1 MFARESRA
9 LSVAR
14 LTFQFAV
21 RSALALG
28 AFAVVATALPAQVE
42 YDGTVGVVPITGASL
57 GSLSRAVSDGAGN
70 LYIADPV
77 NNDVV
82 KVDTSGNATVL
93 VGASGATYTFSL
105 SAPGG
110 IAIDTSG
117 KLYIADTGHNEIV
130 VLPRGGP
137 VSVMSTGGTQ
147 TNSPSA
153 VAVDPAG
160 TVWVAMAGLG
170 HVYGFNGGS
179 LWVDIHPT
187 GAAALSNPQGIA
199 VDGNQ
204 NVYIAD
210 AGTGHVI
217 DAKYFAGT
225 NTIVSTGSIAL
236 GSPGGLAVDLSGNLY
251 IADSTGNQVVAVT
264 ASGASVINTGTLSL
278 LTPVA
283 LSFDGQNNL
292 YISDG
297 GHERVLET
305 NETSADFGTAPVGG
319 GSPVTLNLPFTFG
332 SASEYGS
339 VAVNDGQ
346 AASPDFTATN
356 GTCTVGTT
364 GGATCSVQV
373 TFRPHFTGL
382 RRGTVV
388 IYDPAKTTML
398 ATVPVQGVGAG
409 PVLAFTPGTM
419 STLAGNGQEGY
430 ALGGGLSQP
439 AASAEF
445 TGPAHLAVDDSD
457 HVYVADGDDAIR
469 LEYGGTDT
477 TVAGGGVGET
487 GNGGPA
493 INAGLTNPY
502 GVALDGNGDL
512 FIADVWG
519 SWVRE
524 VSEPSGI
531 ISDYAGQEHIGFLLD
546 QPSWAGDGGPA
557 LLADMQWPK
566 GVATDGAGNVY
577 IADTTNQVIRKVSAY
592 GGITTIAGNYTLGAG
607 YAGDGG
613 AATLA
618 KLNYPQGV
626 AVDAAGNV
634 YIADIYNNVIRKVTP
649 DGTISTF
656 AGNYTLGSGYTGDNG
671 PATQAQL
678 SFPSD
683 VAIDGGGNLYIADYG
698 NFAIRMVSAATGN
711 ITTVAGGTFCP
722 SPWSNCFSGDGGPAT
737 AAEMSQPNGIAVD
750 PSGNIFFS
758 DVNNFRIRAVNVSG
772 PPTLSFPNTNAG
784 STSAEETVSLSNLGT
799 SPLTVT
805 SMQLPSGFI
814 WGPDT
819 GCNTSATFQIQPGT
833 SCELAIEF
841 APLGATNYSNSVT
854 ISENSL
860 NNPTQAFIPLVGQGQ
875 QLTQTI
881 SFTQPASPV
890 PYTAGLTIPLVAT
903 GGASGNPVVISI
915 DPSSTGSGS
924 IVGSTL
930 DVTGGGTFV
939 IDANQ
944 AGNTEYAAAPQVQV
958 TFQVSQQQQTITFV
972 SPGNLPLA
980 QGSVALG
987 ATASSGLPVT
997 YTILNGGGTINSG
1010 VLTFGGAGFVQIQAN
1025 QAGNAAYAAAAP
1037 VNITLGVIPTMNP
1050 PSGTPL
1056 TGATQTFSWNTGGS
1070 STQFVVKIGDQGA
1083 TSTNVLNS
1091 GLITTPSV
1099 TVTNIPLNGKTLHV
1113 FLQIKTAWGASS
1125 FDYTYLEITAAPPAL
1140 TAPAPVGG
1148 TLSGSSATFS
1158 WSAGAG
1164 NTSFRLAVGTQGV
1177 GSSDVYNGA
1186 STTNTSV
1193 LLTTI
1198 PTNGVN
1204 LNVRLYYV
1212 QQGNT
1217 QSIDYLYTEA
1227 GTPTPP
1233 ALTTPAPSTKL
1244 SGSAVTFTWTPGAGP
1259 TSYRL
1264 QLGTTGAGSS
1274 NVLAGSWGA
1283 GTSVAVSNIPAHGL
1297 PLYARLS
1304 YKVLG
1309 NTQSIDYVY
1318 TEAGSPTP
1326 PALTTPAPS
1335 TKLSG
1340 ASATFTW
1347 TAGVGPTS
1355 YMLQLGT
1362 TGVGSSNVLAG
1373 TWGTGTSVAVSN
1385 IPAHGLPLYARLSY
1399 KVPGNTQSID
1409 YVYTEAGS
1417 PTPPA
1422 LTTPAPST
1430 KLSGTSV
1437 TFTWTPGVGP
1447 TSYMLQLGTT
1457 GAGSSD
1463 VVAGTWGSGTS
1474 VAVSNIPAHGLPL
1487 YARLSYKVPGN
1498 TQSIDYVYTEAG
1510 SPTPPALTT
1519 PAPSTKLSGA
1529 SVTFTWTP
1537 GVGPTSY
1544 MLQLGTTGVGSSNI
1558 LAGTWG
1564 TGTSVAV
1571 SNIPTY
1577 GVNLYARLFYK
1588 VLGNTQSID
1597 YVYTEAGTPTP
1608 PALTTPTPSTKLS
1621 GATATFMWTP
1631 GAGPTSYMLQLGT
1644 TGVGSSNILAGAW
1657 GPGTS
1662 VAVSNIPTAGA
1673 KLYARLS
1680 YKLNGSAQHIDYVYT
1695 EK

>member
-1 MFARESRA
+1 MFARKSRA
-9 LSVAR
+9 LSVAHPAFR
-14 LTFQFAV
+14 FAV
-21 RSALALG
+21 RSAFAIVALAL
-28 AFAVVATALPAQVE
+28 VATTLPAQVQ
-42 YDGTVGVVPITGASL
+42 YDGTAGVVPITGASL

-77 NNDVV
+77 NNDIL

-93 VGASGATYTFSL
+93 LGASGATYTFSL

-110 IAIDTSG
+110 IAIDTSDT
-117 KLYIADTGHNEIV
+117 LYIADTGHNEIV

-137 VSVMSTGGTQ
+137 VSAMSTGGTP
-147 TNSPSA
+147 TIAPNS

-160 TVWVAMAGLG
+160 TVWVAMTGFG

-187 GAAALSNPQGIA
+187 GAATLSNPQGIA
-199 VDGNQ
+199 VDGNR

-210 AGTGHVI
+210 YGAGHVV

-225 NTIVSTGSIAL
+225 NTLVSTGSITLNNPA
-236 GSPGGLAVDLSGNLY
+236 GLAVDLFGNLY
-251 IADSTGNQVVAVT
+251 IADFTGNQVVEVT
-264 ASGASVINTGTLSL
+264 ASGASAINTGTLSL
-278 LTPVA
+278 LTPVGI
-283 LSFDGQNNL
+283 SFDGQNNI

-305 NETSADFGTAPVGG
+305 NETSADFGATPAGG

-373 TFRPHFTGL
+373 AFRPHFMGL

-388 IYDPAKTTML
+388 IYDPAKSTIL
-398 ATVPVQGVGAG
+398 ATVPVEGVGTG
-409 PVLAFTPGTM
+409 PLLAFTPGTM
-419 STLAGNGQEGY
+419 STLAGNGHEGY
-430 ALGGGLSQP
+430 ALGGGLSQ
-439 AASAEF
+439 AASQAEF
-445 TGPAHLAVDDSD
+445 TGPAHLAVDDTE

-493 INAGLTNPY
+493 IDAGLTNPY
-502 GVALDGNGDL
+502 GVALDGNGNL

-519 SWVRE
+519 STVRE
-524 VSEPSGI
+524 VAEPSGVI
-531 ISDYAGQEHIGFLLD
+531 NDFAGQEHIGVLLD

-557 LLADMQWPK
+557 TLADMQWPK

-577 IADTTNQVIRKVSAY
+577 IADTNNQVIRKVNAY
-592 GGITTIAGNYTLGAG
+592 GGITTVAGNYTLGAG
-607 YAGDGG
+607 FAGDGG

-618 KLNYPQGV
+618 QLSYPQGV
-626 AVDAAGNV
+626 AVDAAGNL

-656 AGNYTLGSGYTGDNG
+656 AGNHALGAGYTGDNG

-683 VAIDGGGNLYIADYG
+683 VALDGGGNLYIADYG
-698 NFAIRMVSAATGN
+698 NFAIRMVSAATGT
-711 ITTVAGGTFCP
+711 ITTVAGGIFCP

-750 PSGNIFFS
+750 ANGNFFFS
-758 DVNNFRIRAVNVSG
+758 DVNNFRIRAVNVSA
-772 PPTLSFPNTNAG
+772 PPTLTFPNTNVN
-784 STSAEETVSLSNLGT
+784 STSAEQTVSLSNLGN
-799 SPLTVT
+799 SPLDIA
-805 SMQLPSGFI
+805 SIQLPSGFQ
-814 WGPDT
+814 WGSDT
-819 GCNTSATFQIQPGT
+819 SCNTSSAFQIQPGT

-841 APLGATNYSNSVT
+841 APTAGGSYNSSVVV
-854 ISENSL
+854 SENSL
-860 NNPTQAFIPLVGQGQ
+860 NTASTASIPLVAQGVQ
-875 QLTQTI
+875 IAQAIT
-881 SFTQPASPV
+881 FTPPTSPV
-890 PYTAGLTIPLVAT
+890 PYSAGLTIPLVAT
-903 GGASGNPVVISI
+903 GGASGNPVVFSI

-930 DVTGGGTFV
+930 NVAGGGTFV

-944 AGNTEYAAAPQVQV
+944 AGSAAYTAAPQVQV
-958 TFQVSQQQQTITFV
+958 SVQVNQQQQTITFV

-987 ATASSGLPVT
+987 ATATSGLPVS
-997 YTILNGGGTINSG
+997 YTILNGGGSISSGG

-1025 QAGNAAYAAAAP
+1025 QAGNGAYAAAPP

-1070 STQFVVKIGDQGA
+1070 STHFMVKIGDQGA
-1083 TSTNVLNS
+1083 SSTNVLNTAV
-1091 GLITTPSV
+1091 ITTPSV
-1099 TVTNIPLNGKTLHV
+1099 TVTNIPLSGKTLHV
-1113 FLQIKTAWGASS
+1113 FLKIITAWGSSS
-1125 FDYTYLEITAAPPAL
+1125 FDYTYLEITPAPPAL

-1148 TLSGSSATFS
+1148 TLAGSSATFS

-1164 NTSFRLAVGTQGV
+1164 NTAFRLAVGTQGV
-1177 GSSDVYNGA
+1177 GASDVYNGP

-1193 LLTTI
+1193 ALTAI
-1198 PTNGVN
+1198 PTNGVK
-1204 LNVRLYYV
+1204 LYVRLYYV
-1212 QQGNT
+1212 QQAVT

-1244 SGSAVTFTWTPGAGP
+1244 SGAAVTFKWSPGGGP
-1259 TSYRL
+1259 TSYKL

-1274 NVLAGSWGA
+1274 NVLTGAWGT
-1283 GTSVAVSNIPAHGL
+1283 GTSLAVSSIPTNGM

-1304 YKVLG
+1304 YVLNG
-1309 NTQSIDYVY
+1309 GTQSIDYVY

-1326 PALTTPAPS
+1326 PKLTTPAPS

-1340 ASATFTW
+1340 SAVTFTW
-1347 TAGVGPTS
+1347 TAGIGPSS

-1362 TGVGSSNVLAG
+1362 TGAGSSNVLSG
-1373 TWGTGTSVAVSN
+1373 TWGTATSVPVTS
-1385 IPAHGLPLYARLSY
+1385 IPTHGVNLYARLSY
-1399 KVPGNTQSID
+1399 KVLGNTQFID
-1409 YVYTEAGS
+1409 YVYTEAGT

-1430 KLSGTSV
+1430 KLNGASV
-1437 TFTWTPGVGP
+1437 TFTWSPGAGP

-1457 GAGSSD
+1457 GAGASN
-1463 VVAGTWGSGTS
+1463 VLAGAWSSGTS
-1474 VAVSNIPAHGLPL
+1474 VAVTNIPTHGVNL
-1487 YARLSYKVPGN
+1487 YARLSYMLNGN
-1498 TQSIDYVYTEAG
+1498 SQSIDYVYTEAG
-1510 SPTPPALTT
+1510 TPTLPALTT

-1537 GVGPTSY
+1537 G
-1544 MLQLGTTGVGSSNI
+1544 
-1558 LAGTWG
+1558 
-1564 TGTSVAV
+1564 
-1571 SNIPTY
+1571 
-1577 GVNLYARLFYK
+1577 
-1588 VLGNTQSID
+1588 
-1597 YVYTEAGTPTP
+1597 
-1608 PALTTPTPSTKLS
+1608 
-1621 GATATFMWTP
+1621 
-1631 GAGPTSYMLQLGT
+1631 AGPTSYMLQLGT
-1644 TGVGSSNILAGAW
+1644 TGVGSSNVYSGAW
-1657 GPGTS
+1657 GTGTS
-1662 VAVSNIPTAGA
+1662 VAVTGIPTTGA

-1680 YKLNGSAQHIDYVYT
+1680 YKLNGNTQHIDYVYT
-1695 EK
+1695 EHI